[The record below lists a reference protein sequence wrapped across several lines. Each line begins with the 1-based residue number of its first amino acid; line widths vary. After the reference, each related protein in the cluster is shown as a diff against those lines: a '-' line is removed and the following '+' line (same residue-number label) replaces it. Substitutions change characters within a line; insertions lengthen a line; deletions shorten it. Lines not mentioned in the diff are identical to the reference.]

1 MLKRVM
7 EYKKTDTLAP
17 KKQEVPKQK
26 PEKNSDGILLG
37 REMKTVIMRT
47 SRNSLPQCL
56 SDSVTHVFIVL
67 HLKGNETKQG
77 G

>member
-17 KKQEVPKQK
+17 RKQEVPKQK
-26 PEKNSDGILLG
+26 LEKNSDGILLG
-37 REMKTVIMRT
+37 REMKTVIMGT

-56 SDSVTHVFIVL
+56 SDSVTHVFIV
-67 HLKGNETKQG
+67 
-77 G
+77 

>member
-17 KKQEVPKQK
+17 RKQEIPKQK
-26 PEKNSDGILLG
+26 PEKNSDSILLG

-47 SRNSLPQCL
+47 WHSLPQCL

-67 HLKGNETKQG
+67 HLKGNATKEG